1 MNEIHDQVLIA
12 DDGAERALIVTSV
25 IPEDAP
31 ADVREGLARRLVVST
46 GGRCP
51 CGAEMVMPSRRER
64 RAAMHRGE
72 FIRVA
77 IWHESDCPAG
87 EDLLTAAIER
97 WQANDR

>member
-1 MNEIHDQVLIA
+1 MNKIHDQVLIA
-12 DDGAERALIVTSV
+12 DVGADRALIVTSV

-51 CGAEMVMPSRRER
+51 CGAEMVMPNRQER
-64 RAAMHRGE
+64 RAAMHGGE
-72 FIRVA
+72 VVHVA

-87 EDLLTAAIER
+87 EELLTASIER
-97 WQANDR
+97 WQTNDR